1 MRRPVIILLALVAF
15 TLPACATAQ
24 QQPQPQ
30 QPRFT
35 RADTLRGS
43 IGPARAWWDVE
54 FYDLNVRV
62 DPAARS
68 IAGWNA
74 ITYRVVGSGN
84 EMQIDLQQP
93 LVIDSIVQ
101 DGRSLAFRRDG
112 NAFFATLPSAAQ
124 QGSVQTVTAYYH
136 GTPTVAANPPW
147 DGGLIFERDA
157 RDRPWVATANQGL
170 GASVWWP
177 NKDTQTAEPDSQRV
191 TITVPHPMVNVSNGR
206 LRSVVNTDS
215 TATYEWFVQSPINNY
230 NIAINAGSYTHFG
243 DVYQG
248 EDGIL
253 TLDYWPLDYNLDAAR
268 RQFAQAVPT
277 VACFEHWFG
286 PYPWYQDGFK
296 LIETPHLGMEHQSA
310 VAYGNGYANGYR
322 GRDLSG
328 TGHGLDFDFIIV
340 HEAAHEWWGNN
351 ITTADVADMW
361 VHEGFANYAESLYVE
376 CQKNTVAGAE
386 YVRGVRE
393 GIRNDRPIV
402 GTYGVNSEGSGDMY
416 NKGGNM
422 LHTIRQLVADDA
434 RWREILRGLNHDFRH
449 QIVTGEQV
457 QRYIDERTDADLM
470 PVFAQYLTTTM
481 IPTFEYELRG
491 PTLRYR
497 WSDVVPGFAMPVE
510 VRTGPD
516 TCAVLTPTSEWR
528 SVDVALRDPD
538 LIDVDADYYV
548 QVRRTGGSVRM
559 AGADCAAA
567 ARE

>member
-124 QGSVQTVTAYYH
+124 QGSVQTVTVYYH

-340 HEAAHEWWGNN
+340 HEVAHEWWGNN

-361 VHEGFANYAESLYVE
+361 AHEGFANYAESLYVE

>member
-124 QGSVQTVTAYYH
+124 QGSVQTVTVYYH

-340 HEAAHEWWGNN
+340 HEVAHEWWGNN
-351 ITTADVADMW
+351 ITTADVADRW
-361 VHEGFANYAESLYVE
+361 AHEGFANYAESLYVE

-402 GTYGVNSEGSGDMY
+402 GTYGVNSECSGDMY
-416 NKGGNM
+416 KKGGNM
-422 LHTIRQLVADDA
+422 LHTIRQLVGDDA
-434 RWREILRGLNHDFRH
+434 RWSGVLRGLNHDFRH
-449 QIVTGEQV
+449 QTGTGEQV

>member
-124 QGSVQTVTAYYH
+124 QGSVQTVTVYYH
-136 GTPTVAANPPW
+136 GTPKVAANPPW

-157 RDRPWVATANQGL
+157 RGRPWVATANQGL

-191 TITVPHPMVNVSNGR
+191 TITVPRPMVNVSNGR

-268 RQFAQAVPT
+268 RQFAQTVPT

-422 LHTIRQLVADDA
+422 LHTIRQLVGDDA
-434 RWREILRGLNHDFRH
+434 RWREILRGLNRDFRH

-491 PTLRYR
+491 STLHYR
-497 WSDVVPGFAMPVE
+497 WSDVVRGFAMPVE

-516 TCAVLTPTSEWR
+516 ACTVLTPTSEWR
-528 SVDVALRDPD
+528 SMDVALRDPD

-548 QVRRTGGSVRM
+548 QVRHSGGTARM
-559 AGADCAAA
+559 AGADCATA